1 MPLAKVRGVSINYE
15 VLGTKGPWVALSP
28 GGRRPLEGVKPLAK
42 HVADAGYRVLIHDRR
57 NCGASDLTIG
67 GKEPENEIWADDL
80 EALLAQLDALPAI
93 VGGGSSG
100 CRMAILLALRS
111 PRTVRA
117 LLLWR
122 ITGGRFAAQRL
133 AEQYYG
139 QYIKA
144 AEKGGM
150 AAVCEMEHWKERIAE
165 RPANR
170 GLLMTMDPK
179 RFIAAFSQWREYF
192 LQGGDQ
198 PVLGASEADL
208 KSITVPA
215 CVIPGND
222 RTHSVEVG
230 RNLARLLPNAGLHEL
245 YSRNED
251 VDVVPPAEWQ
261 KKDGEIAAIFAQ
273 FLKRLEPATS
283 GARA

>member
-1 MPLAKVRGVSINYE
+1 MPLTKVRGGSINYE
-15 VLGTKGPWVALSP
+15 VLGTRGPWIALSP
-28 GGRRPLEGVKPLAK
+28 GGRRPLEGVKPLARQ
-42 HVADAGYRVLIHDRR
+42 VADAGYRVLIHDRR

-80 EALLAQLDALPAI
+80 HALLAQLNALPAI
-93 VGGGSSG
+93 IGGGSSG
-100 CRMAILLALRS
+100 CRMAILLALRQ
-111 PRTVRA
+111 PKAVTA

-139 QYIKA
+139 QFIKA

-165 RPANR
+165 RPSNR
-170 GLLMTMDPK
+170 ELLMKMDAK
-179 RFIAAFSQWREYF
+179 RFVAAFSQWREYF
-192 LQGGDQ
+192 IQGGDQ

-222 RTHSVEVG
+222 RTHSIEVG
-230 RNLARLLPNAGLHEL
+230 RNLARLLPNAELHEL

-261 KKDGEIAAIFAQ
+261 KNDGEIAAIFAR
-273 FLKRLEPATS
+273 FLKRLEPAAS
-283 GARA
+283 AAKA

>member
-1 MPLAKVRGVSINYE
+1 MPLATVRGVSINYE
-15 VLGTKGPWVALSP
+15 VLGTRGPWVVLSP
-28 GGRRPLEGVKPLAK
+28 GGRRPLEGVKPLAQQ
-42 HVADAGYRVLIHDRR
+42 VADAGYRVLIHDRR

-80 EALLAQLDALPAI
+80 HELLSQLKALPAI

-100 CRMAILLALRS
+100 CRMAILLALRH
-111 PRTVRA
+111 PKA
-117 LLLWR
+117 IKGLLLWR

-144 AEKGGM
+144 AERGGM

-170 GLLMTMDPK
+170 ELLMKMDPK
-179 RFIAAFSQWREYF
+179 RFIAAFVQWREYF

-198 PVLGASEADL
+198 PVLGASEAAL
-208 KSITVPA
+208 KSIAVPA

-222 RTHSVEVG
+222 RTHSIEVG
-230 RNLARLLPNAGLHEL
+230 RNLARLLPHAELHEL
-245 YSRNED
+245 YSTNED

-273 FLKRLEPATS
+273 FLKRLQPVAS
-283 GARA
+283 AAKA